1 MTKLRAFDHGDPA
14 APQRRPPKAPTP
26 LRQSSPRRTSAIMQV
41 QGRRTRGPSSC
52 VPSITPTTNAVNNY
66 KHTRWPNAVTPLS
79 VRRAASK
86 AALPLPPAPPPPSGK
101 SYASKEVGLLS
112 CQVRVSHFSSPPF
125 SRDMCQ
131 PGKNEEA
138 STKMGKRFVTR
149 SF

>member
-14 APQRRPPKAPTP
+14 APQRRPPKASTP

-52 VPSITPTTNAVNNY
+52 VPSITPTTKAVNNY

-86 AALPLPPAPPPPSGK
+86 ATPPPPPPVWQKLRKQRGWLIIMS
-101 SYASKEVGLLS
+101 SPCLS
-112 CQVRVSHFSSPPF
+112 FFFSSLF
-125 SRDMCQ
+125 SRHVSA
-131 PGKNEEA
+131 GEK
-138 STKMGKRFVTR
+138 
-149 SF
+149 

>member
-86 AALPLPPAPPPPSGK
+86 AALPPPSPSTPVWQKLRKQRGRLIIM
-101 SYASKEVGLLS
+101 SSPCLS
-112 CQVRVSHFSSPPF
+112 FFFSSLF
-125 SRDMCQ
+125 SRHVSAG
-131 PGKNEEA
+131 GK
-138 STKMGKRFVTR
+138 
-149 SF
+149 

>member
-14 APQRRPPKAPTP
+14 APPRRPPKASTP

-86 AALPLPPAPPPPSGK
+86 ATPPPTTTRLAKATQAKRSAYYHVKSVSLIFLLLPFLETCVSRGK
-101 SYASKEVGLLS
+101 MRKRARRWE
-112 CQVRVSHFSSPPF
+112 
-125 SRDMCQ
+125 RD
-131 PGKNEEA
+131 
-138 STKMGKRFVTR
+138 S
-149 SF
+149 

>member
-1 MTKLRAFDHGDPA
+1 MTKLRAFDHGDPLLPKGVLPRPLRPYA
-14 APQRRPPKAPTP
+14 RARRDGQVPLCKCKAGAPEALPAVCHRSRPQQTPSTTTNTLVGQTRSRLCRCGVRLLRRPDPQP
-26 LRQSSPRRTSAIMQV
+26 L
-41 QGRRTRGPSSC
+41 
-52 VPSITPTTNAVNNY
+52 
-66 KHTRWPNAVTPLS
+66 H
-79 VRRAASK
+79 
-86 AALPLPPAPPPPSGK
+86 PSGK